1 MAVTCTTLYA
11 GFEFTRI
18 TEAMRGERTIYF
30 VRHGETDWN
39 AARRLQGQT
48 DICLNQTGRL
58 QAARNGRMLKELIG
72 DFAALDFVA
81 SPLSRTRETMEIVR
95 SEIGLERSHFRTDE
109 RLMEIHFGHW
119 EGYSWAEL
127 PDRDPEG
134 HRERLTDAFG
144 WRPRGGES
152 YRDLS
157 ERIAAWFDT
166 VESDAVVVSH
176 GGVSR
181 VLRGH
186 LLGIDPS
193 EIPHLEVPQDK
204 VLVLRPGYMA
214 WH

>member
-1 MAVTCTTLYA
+1 
-11 GFEFTRI
+11 
-18 TEAMRGERTIYF
+18 MRGDRTIYF

-48 DICLNQTGRL
+48 DISLNATGRL
-58 QAARNGRMLKELIG
+58 QAARNGRTLKEIIS
-72 DFAALDFVA
+72 DFSALDFVA
-81 SPLSRTRETMEIVR
+81 SPLSRTRETMEIVCT
-95 SEIGLERSHFRTDE
+95 EIGLEQPRFRTDE
-109 RLMEIHFGHW
+109 RLMEINFGLW
-119 EGYSWAEL
+119 EGFSWTEL

-134 HRERLTDAFG
+134 HRARLADAFG

-157 ERIAAWFDT
+157 ERIVAWF
-166 VESDAVVVSH
+166 ESIETDAIVVSH

-186 LLGIDPS
+186 LLGIDPA
-193 EIPHLEVPQDK
+193 EVPHLSVPQDK
-204 VLVLRPGYMA
+204 VLVLRRGHMA

>member
-1 MAVTCTTLYA
+1 
-11 GFEFTRI
+11 
-18 TEAMRGERTIYF
+18 MRGARTIYF

-48 DICLNQTGRL
+48 DISLNDIGRR
-58 QAARNGRMLKELIG
+58 QAARNGHVLRKLVPDIET
-72 DFAALDFVA
+72 FDFVA

-95 SEIGLERSHFRTDE
+95 ETIGIDRTGYRTDP
-109 RLMEIHFGHW
+109 RLQEVNFGHW
-119 EGYSWAEL
+119 EGFTWAEL

-134 HRERLTDAFG
+134 YQAREADPFG

-152 YRDLS
+152 YRDLM
-157 ERIAAWFDT
+157 ERIAAWL
-166 VESDAVVVSH
+166 ESLEGDAVVVSH

-186 LLGIDPS
+186 LLGIDPR
-193 EIPHLEVPQDK
+193 EVPFLEVPQDK
-204 VLVLRPGYMA
+204 VLLLRPGEMS